1 MKTSFRS
8 MRFLAA
14 AALMA
19 VAATA
24 SAGVV
29 TDKGISYTATM
40 TGNVLNLEIDAKD
53 RTADLKNA
61 AWLDSLKFSGI
72 TGLTGA
78 KVISG
83 PVSPG
88 PIFGSDLGWSGTFT
102 DPNKRKAGDEYV
114 TFTPNT
120 FLGFGGDVSLV
131 DNMTFKFEFLGT
143 GLNFSNLLLTADYDF
158 LKSANKH
165 TSIGLDLTPP
175 VVVIPELPPVAA
187 VPEPATFAMMG
198 LGRGMVG
205 FMSRRRKT
213 A

>member
-1 MKTSFRS
+1 MYKSFRTA
-8 MRFLAA
+8 RFLAA

-19 VAATA
+19 IATSA

-29 TDKGISYTATM
+29 TDNGINYTATM
-40 TGNVLNLEIDAKD
+40 TGNVLNLEIDASG

-61 AWLDSLKFSGI
+61 TFLDSLKFSGI
-72 TGLTGA
+72 DGLTGA
-78 KVISG
+78 KILSG

-88 PIFGSDLGWSGTFT
+88 PIFGSDLGWSGAFT

-120 FLGFGGDVSLV
+120 FLGFGGDVELV

-143 GLNFSNLLLTADYDF
+143 GLDFSKMLLTADYDF
-158 LKSANKH
+158 AKTPNKGAN
-165 TSIGLDLTPP
+165 IGLDLAPP
-175 VVVIPELPPVAA
+175 VVIVPEVPPVSA
-187 VPEPATFAMMG
+187 VPEPASIAMMG
-198 LGRGMVG
+198 LGLGMVG
-205 FMSRRRKT
+205 FMRRRKT